1 MAQRAHTSVRPYLAH
16 ALIATVAVVGAP
28 VVAIVAW
35 LLLAEPNAGFVPA
48 LVLGGLVTLFVFATG
63 ATLWKRRPESADISF
78 GELMIWG
85 WIQRKRADDRL
96 QQGADLL
103 GLDRSG
109 QPAKP
114 VRITLERQLEVLHEL
129 TDALESKDP
138 YTHGHSQR
146 VERHAYRTAV
156 TMGLPASAIE
166 ELRRA
171 AALHDVGKIRIPDRI
186 LRKPG
191 QLTIEERAIVEEHV
205 VVGAWMVSSVSSA
218 DVVSAVRHHHERWD
232 GQGYPDGLAGTD
244 IPLYSR
250 MIAVADAY
258 DAITSTRPYRV
269 SSGREH
275 AVEILEK
282 HAGTQFDPMI
292 VTAFVEAL
300 PVRLPVAGMLV
311 LLAGPGALW
320 RRVAVWL
327 KRTGAGNLAPTAAT
341 LGAIVTL
348 GTFIP
353 SLPTPAQPVPAL
365 AAPQVEVETDDGTTE
380 NKVAVQR
387 IRPEAPAR
395 AASGTGV
402 AASEAAAAAGAPDD
416 TIVLADDLAKDTAR
430 PAHDP
435 EPEPDSKRDQ
445 DPAADDEPVAADD
458 QSGNKND
465 GRDGCPRDGDAGEG
479 NDSECGAESPGDEQ
493 AAREDEGRDED
504 DDDDPDD
511 DSPDDDDSGSDSE
524 RSDSN

>member
-1 MAQRAHTSVRPYLAH
+1 
-16 ALIATVAVVGAP
+16 
-28 VVAIVAW
+28 
-35 LLLAEPNAGFVPA
+35 
-48 LVLGGLVTLFVFATG
+48 
-63 ATLWKRRPESADISF
+63 
-78 GELMIWG
+78 
-85 WIQRKRADDRL
+85 
-96 QQGADLL
+96 
-103 GLDRSG
+103 
-109 QPAKP
+109 
-114 VRITLERQLEVLHEL
+114 
-129 TDALESKDP
+129 
-138 YTHGHSQR
+138 
-146 VERHAYRTAV
+146 
-156 TMGLPASAIE
+156 
-166 ELRRA
+166 
-171 AALHDVGKIRIPDRI
+171 LHDVGKIRIPDRI

-320 RRVAVWL
+320 RKVAVWL

-365 AAPQVEVETDDGTTE
+365 AAPQVEVETDDGTT
-380 NKVAVQR
+380 R
-387 IRPEAPAR
+387 LAPPRVKKAPRER
-395 AASGTGV
+395 AESVLSATP
-402 AASEAAAAAGAPDD
+402 AERADM
-416 TIVLADDLAKDTAR
+416 IVLSDSLAKQRAEQATVPDAKPVAEPKPKPDPK
-430 PAHDP
+430 PASSP
-435 EPEPDSKRDQ
+435 
-445 DPAADDEPVAADD
+445 DPAPEDE
-458 QSGNKND
+458 GTTRNKND
-465 GRDGCPRDGDAGEG
+465 GKDGCPNDGDAGRG
-479 NDSECGAESPGDEQ
+479 NDSECGAPAPSDDADENGKEDGD
-493 AAREDEGRDED
+493 
-504 DDDDPDD
+504 
-511 DSPDDDDSGSDSE
+511 
-524 RSDSN
+524 